1 MLTKDYYRI
10 MALSPDASEEEI
22 KRAHRKLA
30 MEYHPDRNR
39 DDSNS
44 ARNDM
49 ERVPFFGRV
58 TFDHGFCQG
67 HSSGQSHCG
76 V

>member
-1 MLTKDYYRI
+1 MVTKDYYRI
-10 MALSPDASEEEI
+10 MGLTPDALEEEI
-22 KRAHRKLA
+22 KEAYRKLA

-67 HSSGQSHCG
+67 HGSGQSHCG